1 MTTTAVSVRW
11 CSTCRGDVTFERPE
25 CLEAPGADCPE
36 WVCVQCGEA
45 VFGGFWLTEPVV
57 VTGHPTAHV
66 A

>member
-1 MTTTAVSVRW
+1 M
-11 CSTCRGDVTFERPE
+11 TFERPE

-57 VTGHPTAHV
+57 VTGHPTTHV